1 LDWPKNTSQEYYMTE
16 HSQSAFSKSTFLSA
30 VPDDYVSAPN
40 AEALPTYIDI
50 QDLKLS
56 ISEQIIFESL
66 TLPIYKNHVNALIG
80 PSGCGKS
87 SLLNT
92 ITRLTDYTDNIKIE
106 GKIYIDEKNILN
118 SDVDLIK
125 LRRKVG
131 MIFQKPVPFPLS
143 IRKNF
148 ELPLKEHGT
157 KNKYELEEK
166 MENALRDVGLW
177 QEVANRLNK
186 SAVQLSGGQQ
196 QRLCIARVLALEPK
210 ALLMDEPCSA
220 LDPMATSIIEALIQQ
235 LKEKY
240 TILLV
245 THNLSQAKRT
255 ADYVAFMWY
264 NNSHGKLIEHNHSD
278 IIFNTPSN
286 PITAAYVKGLT
297 D

>member
-1 LDWPKNTSQEYYMTE
+1 MIESSNSLFIK
-16 HSQSAFSKSTFLSA
+16 A
-30 VPDDYVSAPN
+30 VPDDYISAPN
-40 AEALPTYIDI
+40 ADALPTFIDI
-50 QDLKLS
+50 QNLKLS
-56 ISEQIIFESL
+56 ISNQIIFESIN
-66 TLPIYKNHVNALIG
+66 LPIYKNHVNALIG

-92 ITRLTDYTDNIKIE
+92 ITRLTDYYENAKIE
-106 GKIYIDEKNILN
+106 GQVHIENE
-118 SDVDLIK
+118 DVFSPETDLIK

-148 ELPLKEHGT
+148 ELPLKEHGV
-157 KNKYELEEK
+157 KNKSELDEK
-166 MENALRDVGLW
+166 METALRDVGLW
-177 QEVANRLNK
+177 NEVSNRLNK
-186 SAVQLSGGQQ
+186 SATLLSGGQQ

-220 LDPMATSIIEALIQQ
+220 LDPMATSIIETLIQQ

-245 THNLSQAKRT
+245 THNLSQAKRI

-278 IIFNTPSN
+278 IIFDTPSN

>member
-1 LDWPKNTSQEYYMTE
+1 MIENSNSLFIK
-16 HSQSAFSKSTFLSA
+16 A
-30 VPDDYVSAPN
+30 VPDGYIAAPN
-40 AEALPTYIDI
+40 ADILPTFINI

-56 ISEQIIFESL
+56 ISDQIIFESIS
-66 TLPIYKNHVNALIG
+66 LPIYKNHVNALIG

-92 ITRLTDYTDNIKIE
+92 ITRLTDYNENVKIE
-106 GKIYIDEKNILN
+106 GEIDIEGENIFKPET
-118 SDVDLIK
+118 DLIK

-143 IRKNF
+143 IQKNF
-148 ELPLKEHGT
+148 ELPLKEQGIR
-157 KNKYELEEK
+157 NKYDIEEK
-166 MENALRDVGLW
+166 METALRDVGLW
-177 QEVANRLNK
+177 QEVSNRLNK
-186 SAVQLSGGQQ
+186 SATQLSGGQQ

-220 LDPMATSIIEALIQQ
+220 LDPMATSIIETLIQQ

-264 NNSHGKLIEHNHSD
+264 NNNHGKLIEHNHSD

>member
-1 LDWPKNTSQEYYMTE
+1 VKERSNTV
-16 HSQSAFSKSTFLSA
+16 FLKA
-30 VPDDYVSAPN
+30 VPDDYIAAPN
-40 AEALPTYIDI
+40 ADTLPTFIDI
-50 QDLKLS
+50 KSLKLS
-56 ISEQIIFESL
+56 ISNQVVFESI

-87 SLLNT
+87 SLLNS
-92 ITRLTDYTDNIKIE
+92 ITRLTDYTDNVILE
-106 GKIYIDEKNILN
+106 GEINIDQQ
-118 SDVDLIK
+118 DVLSPEIDLIK

-148 ELPLKEHGT
+148 ELPLKEHGI
-157 KNKYELEEK
+157 KNKNDLEEK
-166 MENALRDVGLW
+166 METALRDVGLW
-177 QEVANRLNK
+177 QEVSNRLNK
-186 SAVQLSGGQQ
+186 SASQLSGGQQ

-245 THNLSQAKRT
+245 THNLSQAKRV

-264 NNSHGKLIEHNHSD
+264 NNSHGKLIEHNRSD

>member
-1 LDWPKNTSQEYYMTE
+1 MTDR
-16 HSQSAFSKSTFLSA
+16 SQSVLSKSAFLKI
-30 VPDDYVSAPN
+30 VPDNYITTPQTNS
-40 AEALPTYIDI
+40 LPTFIDI
-50 QDLKLS
+50 QNLELS
-56 ISEQIIFESL
+56 ISDQIIFEPL

-87 SLLNT
+87 SLLNV

-106 GKIYIDEKNILN
+106 GQIHIDKKNILN
-118 SDVDLIK
+118 SDIDLIK

-148 ELPLKEHGT
+148 ELPLKEHGIT
-157 KNKYELEEK
+157 DKHELEEI
-166 MENALRDVGLW
+166 MENALHDVGLW
-177 QEVANRLNK
+177 QEVSSRLNE
-186 SAVQLSGGQQ
+186 SATQLSGGQQ
-196 QRLCIARVLALEPK
+196 QRLCIARILALEPK

-220 LDPMATSIIEALIQQ
+220 LDPMATRIIEALIQQ

-264 NNSHGKLIEHNHSD
+264 NNNHGKLIEHNHSD
-278 IIFNTPSN
+278 IIFNTPAN